1 MNEQELLKLKK
12 EIDNAKAEVQELTGE
27 RNYLLKELKETWQCK
42 TIEAAEKLVEQ
53 MEASTIEMKKVLTE
67 LLEKIESKYNG

>member
-1 MNEQELLKLKK
+1 MNEQDLLKLKK